1 MLSSFGADERGRKWD
16 WSARCVGWTA
26 LVHDHSRPCRG
37 SELTELHFRLS
48 AKHPDPMSHTSGW
61 EAQAESKRAVVRG
74 TDKHGSHLLVRITA
88 CFTLDAR
95 YYERQVWM
103 RPRISKEHFDTHSN
117 VRRACAYWY
126 RGGIAILT
134 IASCTCSERSNV
146 KVN

>member
-61 EAQAESKRAVVRG
+61 EAHRKPKPNQK
-74 TDKHGSHLLVRITA
+74 
-88 CFTLDAR
+88 
-95 YYERQVWM
+95 ERLSGAPINM
-103 RPRISKEHFDTHSN
+103 
-117 VRRACAYWY
+117 
-126 RGGIAILT
+126 GAI
-134 IASCTCSERSNV
+134 CSFV
-146 KVN
+146 